1 MGLFQR
7 IFGRRRPPQAGGF
20 WETLTAYS
28 PAFTSWGGELYE
40 SELVRAAID
49 ARARNIS
56 KLAPTFVGSAQ
67 PKLRAAVRG
76 GPNELQVWSQF
87 LYRLSTILDMQGT
100 AFVVPFFDSFGDRVG
115 YFPVLPARCEVLDVH
130 GDPWLRYHFL
140 AGSQAAALPLREC
153 SVLTKFQYLDD
164 ILGTGNQALSGTMD
178 LIEMQRSGIE
188 EGIKNGAT
196 FRFMAQTTNFV
207 QPEDLAKER
216 KRFNASAFRAE
227 SGGLLLF
234 PNTYKDIKQISQDAY
249 KVDADQMKL
258 IQQNVSNY
266 FGVSEDV
273 LQNKAFGDAW
283 SAFYEGAIE
292 PFAVQLS
299 ETMTRMTFTDREI
312 ATGNA
317 IFFTANRL
325 QYMSNAD
332 KLAHATQLTDR
343 GLMNL
348 DEAREMYQLPP
359 LPNGMGQK
367 YIVRGEYKDAKKH
380 LDEKPDADTNKKDGG
395 DSDADESGGA

>member
-1 MGLFQR
+1 MKKG
-7 IFGRRRPPQAGGF
+7 
-20 WETLTAYS
+20 T
-28 PAFTSWGGELYE
+28 
-40 SELVRAAID
+40 V
-49 ARARNIS
+49 
-56 KLAPTFVGSAQ
+56 FVLS
-67 PKLRAAVRG
+67 
-76 GPNELQVWSQF
+76 GP
-87 LYRLSTILDMQGT
+87 
-100 AFVVPFFDSFGDRVG
+100 
-115 YFPVLPARCEVLDVH
+115 
-130 GDPWLRYHFL
+130 
-140 AGSQAAALPLREC
+140 AGSGKSTVRERLM
-153 SVLTKFQYLDD
+153 SKGLNFHYSISDTTRKPRAGERDGVDYGFVTREKF
-164 ILGTGNQALSGTMD
+164 
-178 LIEMQRSGIE
+178 E

-359 LPNGMGQK
+359 LPNGMGKK
-367 YIVRGEYKDAKKH
+367 YIVRGEYKDAQEH
-380 LDEKPDADTNKKDGG
+380 LDEQPDTGTQKKDGG